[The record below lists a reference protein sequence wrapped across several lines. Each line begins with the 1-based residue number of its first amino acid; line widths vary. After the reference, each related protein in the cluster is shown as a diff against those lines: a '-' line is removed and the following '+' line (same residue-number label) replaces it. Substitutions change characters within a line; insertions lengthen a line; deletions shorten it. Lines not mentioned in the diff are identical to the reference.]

1 VSRLLGDLKGSF
13 DWTGASG
20 RGAFAVVWLAFSA
33 LVLTIAELAQRSLPA
48 RILFLLA
55 GLLLLA
61 YIGQTRR
68 RLRDVGWRGSLT
80 WLCILPGVS
89 VILDLI
95 LCFRKGAIKPRTGE
109 RPGLRKFGF
118 ALACCFALLVAS
130 RAIWGLYWAP
140 SGSMKPAFLI
150 GDYFI
155 TLPLR
160 QEPARGDVIVFRHPA
175 TGQDYFKRVIGVP
188 GDTVQMQNGIVV
200 LNGEALMQTP
210 AGTFEEV
217 MGWQGEFR
225 TMPLCKN
232 GPVAMGDICEKD
244 MSIETLPSGRSY
256 SVLNFRDVAAA
267 DNTPVFNVPDGHVF
281 VLGDNRDNSLD
292 SRVASNAHGVGF
304 VPLENISGRVPPFFE
319 RQP

>member
-1 VSRLLGDLKGSF
+1 MSRLLDDLKGSF

-20 RGAFAVVWLAFSA
+20 RGAFAVAWLAFSA
-33 LVLTIAELAQRSLPA
+33 IVLTISELAQHRSPA
-48 RILFLLA
+48 GILFILA

-61 YIGQTRR
+61 YIGQVRR
-68 RLRDVGWRGSLT
+68 RLRDVGWRGWLT

-95 LCFRKGAIKPRTGE
+95 LCFRKGAIQPRTGE
-109 RPGLRKFGF
+109 GSGLRKFGF
-118 ALACCFALLVAS
+118 ALACIIALLVAS
-130 RAIWGLYWAP
+130 RAIWGLHWAP

-160 QEPARGDVIVFRHPA
+160 QEPARGDVIAFRHQV
-175 TGQDYFKRVIGVP
+175 TGQDYFKRVIGLP

-217 MGWQGEFR
+217 MGLQGEFR

-244 MSIETLPSGRSY
+244 MWIETLPSGRSY
-256 SVLNFRDVAAA
+256 PVLNVRDVPAA
-267 DNTPVFNVPDGHVF
+267 DSTPVFSVPDGHVF
-281 VLGDNRDNSLD
+281 MLGDNRDNSLD
-292 SRVASNAHGVGF
+292 SRMPSNARGVGF
-304 VPLENISGRVPPFFE
+304 VALENILGRVPPFFE